1 MSMLRIGVISFV
13 NTLPLIR
20 GLEAGLAAGRSDYEL
35 VYASPSAL
43 ADRLRYG
50 ELDAALIPAV
60 EFFRGV
66 GAGVVPG
73 LCIASKGAVESI
85 RLVSRKPLEQLERVL
100 VDQSSRTSV
109 AMLRLLLDRLYRVSP
124 DFFSFRPDPARP
136 FRGPDG
142 EESEAAL
149 IIGDAA
155 MELAGTDAIIDTDL
169 GAWWQNTFHRP
180 FVYAL
185 WVTRAAAGETD
196 HERLCAL
203 LQDSAEQGLAELG
216 PICAAAAASKGWPEE
231 RVREYLTRAIHFDLD
246 GDALAGLGLF
256 RSLCIQNYL
265 CPDRRGVE
273 ESLAALRGEREL
285 SGQRAG
291 GARS

>member
-1 MSMLRIGVISFV
+1 MNPLRIGVISFV

-20 GLEAGLAAGRSDYEL
+20 GLERGSASEGGYEL

-60 EFFRGV
+60 EYFRGV
-66 GAGVVPG
+66 GAGLVPG
-73 LCIASKGAVESI
+73 LCISSRGPVDSI
-85 RLVSRKPLEQLERVL
+85 RLLSRQPLEELDRVL

-109 AMLRLLLDRLYRVSP
+109 AMLRLLLDRLYRVNP
-124 DFFSFRPDPARP
+124 DFYSFRPDPAHP

-142 EESEAAL
+142 EEAPASL

-155 MELAGTDAIIDTDL
+155 MELGDVDAAIDMDL

-185 WVTRAAAGETD
+185 WVTRAAAGEED
-196 HERLCAL
+196 HDRLTHL
-203 LQDSAEQGLAELG
+203 IRDSAAQGSRELSL
-216 PICAAAAASKGWPEE
+216 ICEDAAREKGWPEM
-231 RVREYLTRAIHFDLD
+231 RVHRYLTDNIRFKLD
-246 GDALAGLGLF
+246 ADALHGLGLF
-256 RSLCIQNYL
+256 RELCIENYL
-265 CPDRRGVE
+265 CPDRNAVT
-273 ESLAALRGEREL
+273 ESLKALR
-285 SGQRAG
+285 SGMGQTRAT
-291 GARS
+291 GAGT